1 MLRTIIP
8 ASLLALVALVGVS
21 SAQTPAPS
29 TSTTTTTP
37 NVDLT
42 CPDNKLFSGKL
53 FTDICWDCIFPVRIA
68 SGLTIKGKND
78 SSVPNEA
85 FDGFICSCSR
95 NYDLPQVGVA
105 IGSYMH
111 AKLVDVTRNAYC
123 APSLG
128 GIYLQNKGAQLMG
141 KHDRSSDP
149 NAQSSF
155 YNYMYYSFPLNFML
169 DLLVDR
175 RCGNDGYLDFDVLY
189 ISPLDPT
196 WNDDELAFFLNLE
209 AVLFSNPIFTAA
221 CIADAAKTAA
231 GSQPIAKLFWCAGG
245 WGNLYPF
252 TGHISAVSSPVRES
266 SLVTARVLAALH
278 RRGLAHKTLGSAAMC
293 ESQIYP
299 TIPKTQYKLSM
310 FYPVAETTTG
320 VKPPPAQSSSAPND
334 SGVTTAPLKT
344 FGAHYIGE
352 STFRW
357 GEWRNVP
364 GSGEDFT
371 YDIIRWE
378 DCCLFF

>member
-1 MLRTIIP
+1 MLRSLVAT
-8 ASLLALVALVGVS
+8 ALLAASSLLVS
-21 SAQTPAPS
+21 ASAQS
-29 TSTTTTTP
+29 VTTP

-42 CPDNKLFSGKL
+42 CPDNKLFSQKL

-85 FDGFICSCSR
+85 FDGFICSCSQD
-95 NYDLPQVGVA
+95 YDLPQIGVA

-128 GIYLQNKGAQLMG
+128 GVYLQTKGAQLMG

-149 NAQSSF
+149 GFQESF

-175 RCGNDGYLDFDVLY
+175 RCGNDGFLDFDVLY

-196 WNDDELAFFLNLE
+196 WNDDEMAFFLNLE
-209 AVLFSNPIFTAA
+209 ATLFSNPIFTAA

-231 GSQPIAKLFWCAGG
+231 GGQPIAKLFWCAGG

-266 SLVTARVLAALH
+266 SLVTTRVLAALH
-278 RRGLAHKTLGSAAMC
+278 RRGLAHKTVGEAAMC
-293 ESQIYP
+293 SSQVYP

-310 FYPVAETTTG
+310 FYPVAEVSSG
-320 VKPPPAQSSSAPND
+320 VKPPTGGQSSNSA
-334 SGVTTAPLKT
+334 GVTTAPLKT

-357 GEWRNVP
+357 GEWRNIP

-378 DCCLFF
+378 DCCLFL